1 MDNNM
6 LSRRPTSVHRGEANL
21 LALVLVIGIVA
32 IMVVGV
38 MSFASNISDSNN
50 IGLSTA
56 TAAQSSP
63 TPVPD

>member
-38 MSFASNISDSNN
+38 MSFASSISDS
-50 IGLSTA
+50 
-56 TAAQSSP
+56 
-63 TPVPD
+63 